1 MRTRPGPRPEGR
13 GGVGEGQTLGKRRGL
28 REDRR
33 LRVRGIPRWG
43 VEETARAAAGA
54 LRRRRGLACGGQA
67 RGLAVFLYRFPVWPP
82 AQAHCSCPGLV
93 GGCWGGGTAGSA
105 WAVAF
110 FSA

>member
-1 MRTRPGPRPEGR
+1 M
-13 GGVGEGQTLGKRRGL
+13 GEGQTLGKRRGL

-93 GGCWGGGTAGSA
+93 GGCWGGGAPRGA
-105 WAVAF
+105 RGRWH
-110 FSA
+110 FSLLEWGILPDRF